1 MSTATVLIIED
12 EPDIRMLLRALL
24 HRAEL
29 EVVEAGAGREGLRL
43 FHEIDPDVVILDI
56 GLPDLDGWAVIERIR
71 DMSDV
76 PVLMLTARGL
86 EAEKVRGLSS
96 GADDYVIKPFGSA
109 ELVAR
114 IQALLRRARR
124 SPEATT
130 PTTFDDGW
138 LRVDLAA
145 RSVHVTG
152 LAVELTPLEYR
163 VLAALVEH
171 ANSVLSPEQL
181 LKLAWDDPLGIGAE
195 RVKFTV
201 SRLRRKLEAG
211 DRSRERSPIESVRG
225 FGYRYRSAV

>member
-29 EVVEAGAGREGLRL
+29 DVVEAGAGREGLRL
-43 FHEIDPDVVILDI
+43 FHETDPDVVILDI

-86 EAEKVRGLSS
+86 EAEKVRGLTS

-124 SPEATT
+124 SPEATA

-138 LRVDLAA
+138 LRVDLDA

-171 ANSVLSPEQL
+171 ADSVLSPEQL

-201 SRLRRKLEAG
+201 SRLRRKLEASDG
-211 DRSRERSPIESVRG
+211 SPERSPIESVRG

>member
-1 MSTATVLIIED
+1 LSAATVLIVED
-12 EPDIRMLLRALL
+12 EPDIRVLLRALL

-43 FHEIDPDVVILDI
+43 FHQTKPDVVILDI

-96 GADDYVIKPFGSA
+96 GADDYVTKPFGSA

-114 IQALLRRARR
+114 IQALLRRAR
-124 SPEATT
+124 SAPEAAA
-130 PTTFDDGW
+130 PPVFDDGW
-138 LRVDLAA
+138 LRVDLDA
-145 RSVHVTG
+145 RSVHVSG
-152 LAVELTPLEYR
+152 SAVELTPLEYR

-171 ANSVLSPEQL
+171 AGKVLSPEQL
-181 LKLAWDDPLGIGAE
+181 LLLAWDDPLGIGAE

-201 SRLRRKLEAG
+201 SRLRRKLGG
-211 DRSRERSPIESVRG
+211 DADRSPIEAVRG
-225 FGYRYRSAV
+225 FGYRYRSAA